1 MTKPRPTSAATSL
14 AQFKPPKEFL
24 VYHGAAGQTTHV
36 NHMVDGQLVKQIRA
50 VATPTEAAK
59 PA

>member
-1 MTKPRPTSAATSL
+1 MTKPRPTSAAASL
-14 AQFKPPKEFL
+14 AQFKPPREFM

-36 NHMVDGQLVKQIRA
+36 NHIVDGQLVKQTRA
-50 VATPTEAAK
+50 PAATEAAK